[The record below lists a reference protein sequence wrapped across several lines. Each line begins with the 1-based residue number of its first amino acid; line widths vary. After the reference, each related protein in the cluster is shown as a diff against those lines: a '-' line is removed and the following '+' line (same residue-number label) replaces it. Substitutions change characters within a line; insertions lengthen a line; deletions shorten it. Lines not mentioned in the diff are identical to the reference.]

1 MRIEIA
7 CVTSPAHVA
16 MLDKGDLDGYAVWR
30 RVLRAVEE
38 LQRAE
43 LGRAGRCT
51 DRPLPTWHRVAPLRR
66 AALPPSTPR
75 ARSWTCE
82 WRFNY
87 I

>member
-30 RVLRAVEE
+30 RILRAVGE

-43 LGRAGRCT
+43 P
-51 DRPLPTWHRVAPLRR
+51 RPSETTH
-66 AALPPSTPR
+66 
-75 ARSWTCE
+75 
-82 WRFNY
+82 
-87 I
+87 